1 MSERGKIIILLGAS
15 GAGKT
20 TIIDKLKEND
30 KIYVPTYYTT
40 REKRKGEID
49 GKTYNYV
56 SNDKFAELM
65 KNMET
70 SYECHGYMYGL
81 PNEIRKEYFDG
92 KKVDLGLSRKKIP
105 EIKEKFK
112 RVQVIY
118 LNVNIC
124 NIEKRLILR
133 GRECEDE
140 IKKRIEKA
148 KELEKWAFDAND
160 VDCII
165 DNNND
170 LEETITNLLDVI

>member
-1 MSERGKIIILLGAS
+1 
-15 GAGKT
+15 
-20 TIIDKLKEND
+20 
-30 KIYVPTYYTT
+30 
-40 REKRKGEID
+40 
-49 GKTYNYV
+49 
-56 SNDKFAELM
+56 
-65 KNMET
+65 MET

-92 KKVDLGLSRKKIP
+92 KKVVLGLSRKKIP